1 MRKLRATFGGVAV
14 AAGILLMVSA
24 AGPASAILFD
34 FEDQPVDGFTNG
46 SLTSLTMTQSGL
58 TVEITRST
66 GASFDVINSS
76 AVGFPNAYPSTW
88 GSQALSPFFNET
100 LGDFFIATFS
110 LPVSSVFLETGDLG
124 GEDLDVIFLEAFS
137 GVDATGTSLDTD
149 SANWGAQS
157 FGLTSLGDPAIGL
170 SVNSES
176 GFRSVT
182 FFGGA
187 GDFPHSVFYDNLTVA
202 VVPEP
207 STALLLAFG
216 LAALA
221 ARRRR
226 LP

>member
-1 MRKLRATFGGVAV
+1 MRTLRETFGGVAV

-34 FEDQPVDGFTNG
+34 FEDQPVDGLTNG

-66 GASFDVINSS
+66 GASFDVINSG
-76 AVGFPNAYPSTW
+76 AVGFPNAYPGTW
-88 GSQALSPFFNET
+88 GSQALSPFFDET
-100 LGDFFIATFS
+100 LDDFFIATFS
-110 LPVSSVFLETGDLG
+110 LPLLSVFLETGDFG
-124 GEDLDVIFLEAFS
+124 MDLDMIFLESFS
-137 GVDATGTSLDTD
+137 GVDATGTSVDMV
-149 SANWGAQS
+149 SANWGAQD
-157 FGLTSLGDPAIGL
+157 FGLTGPGDLPIGL
-170 SVNSES
+170 SVSSEL
-176 GFRSVT
+176 GFRSVA
-182 FFGGA
+182 FFGGS
-187 GDFPHSVFYDNLTVA
+187 GGFPHSVFYDNLTVE

-226 LP
+226 LL